1 MQVRILPPQPISQVP
16 LVQGYFWIESPQG
29 LGGFDTAA
37 P

>member
-1 MQVRILPPQPISQVP
+1 VP